1 MGFKATLVME
11 KKLNTAAA
19 VEAEQK
25 GKYELIECEYEFYQ
39 SLDES
44 CI

>member
-1 MGFKATLVME
+1 MAFKATLVMH
-11 KKLNTAAA
+11 KQLKTAAA
-19 VEAEQK
+19 VEAEQN

-44 CI
+44 G